1 MCLKSWPQF
10 WKIVEEV
17 RSRRRKWV
25 TGMLSLEHHSLRLC
39 VTVASCCGLSNC
51 LFFLSRCLPCH
62 HRLYILN
69 PEPTEAFPLVVSVGY
84 LIIKTKVSNLGL
96 QGFVQNV
103 TLTPHN
109 PTTQLSI
116 LLSSDKCLSSVLA
129 MLSCKQAFAYAALCA
144 GDILPS
150 PFHLGN
156 SSLFL

>member
-51 LFFLSRCLPCH
+51 LFFLSQCLPCH

-69 PEPTEAFPLVVSVGY
+69 PEPTEAFPLVVSAGY
-84 LIIKTKVSNLGL
+84 LIIKTKVSNLGTLRFCAECDPHSPQSHHSTLHLTFLWQMPFFSSGQVLL
-96 QGFVQNV
+96 QKGFCICFSLCLRH
-103 TLTPHN
+103 TSLTF
-109 PTTQLSI
+109 
-116 LLSSDKCLSSVLA
+116 SS
-129 MLSCKQAFAYAALCA
+129 
-144 GDILPS
+144 G
-150 PFHLGN
+150 
-156 SSLFL
+156 